1 MQTDL
6 LILQDQNEVFST
18 GIKSEKGKGDNISK
32 ALESDDLSEG
42 RDADFL
48 STLIGITKSRDQGSG
63 IGDQNSESKAE
74 SIELGA
80 ESIELRAQSPELGA
94 EISELKAE
102 SMPSELKAESL
113 GTGALSSELKAES
126 TDTDKA
132 ARIST
137 IFKETEGSQIPDQKA
152 EEAQSSK
159 LKAQSTDSEVKAETR
174 LPLQG
179 TSGQGSELK
188 AENTDTDEVTRIST
202 TIKETESSQIPDQK
216 AEEAQSSKLK
226 AQSTDSEVKAET
238 SLPLQGTSGQGSEM
252 KAESTDTGKAAR
264 ISTIF
269 KETEGAGIRDQGSGI
284 RDQGSGVK
292 VQSAEKA
299 ESPRISNQEAK
310 EVSNSQLSALSS
322 QLSAQGLNSNHQEAG
337 EVVKN
342 LIKNQPSHEAT
353 PKIESNFQDIKT
365 IAKNMENFDKN
376 FSHKEPDNVLL
387 FPESRSS
394 DRVSDT
400 GLHAKDTQQFQKPL
414 QTEVLTQIVK
424 KAAFNLKNGQTEVK
438 IDLKPEFLGRI
449 QLKISTENHQVMVR
463 MLTEIPLVKDII
475 ENNINHLKA
484 DLQNHGL
491 EIDKFDVFL
500 TRDSDQH
507 ENGHEN
513 AKFLKKNGETGEGEA
528 DGILAEEM
536 EEEAQFAH
544 ERTGANL
551 IGVFA

>member
-18 GIKSEKGKGDNISK
+18 GIKSEKGKVDNISK

-42 RDADFL
+42 KDADFL
-48 STLIGITKSRDQGSG
+48 STLIGITNDQEMSQLECLVLLNSSKGEAIDAESLELRAEDSGFRVQGS
-63 IGDQNSESKAE
+63 EVKAE
-74 SIELGA
+74 SSGLN
-80 ESIELRAQSPELGA
+80 AQSLELKV

-102 SMPSELKAESL
+102 SSA
-113 GTGALSSELKAES
+113 ELKAES
-126 TDTDKA
+126 T
-132 ARIST
+132 
-137 IFKETEGSQIPDQKA
+137 
-152 EEAQSSK
+152 
-159 LKAQSTDSEVKAETR
+159 
-174 LPLQG
+174 
-179 TSGQGSELK
+179 ELK
-188 AENTDTDEVTRIST
+188 AEST
-202 TIKETESSQIPDQK
+202 ELKAKSTELKAESSK
-216 AEEAQSSKLK
+216 LEAQSLEFKSE
-226 AQSTDSEVKAET
+226 STDS
-238 SLPLQGTSGQGSEM
+238 
-252 KAESTDTGKAAR
+252 GKAAR

-269 KETEGAGIRDQGSGI
+269 KET
-284 RDQGSGVK
+284 K
-292 VQSAEKA
+292 
-299 ESPRISNQEAK
+299 SPQISNQETK
-310 EVSNSQLSALSS
+310 EAETRLPLEDTSGQGSKLKAESS
-322 QLSAQGLNSNHQEAG
+322 QPEAQRSTLKAQSLNSNHQEAG

-342 LIKNQPSHEAT
+342 LIKNQASHEAT
-353 PKIESNFQDIKT
+353 PKIESNFQDIKS

-400 GLHAKDTQQFQKPL
+400 GLHAKETQLIQKPL

-463 MLTEIPLVKDII
+463 MLEIPLVKEII

-528 DGILAEEM
+528 DGILAKEM
-536 EEEAQFAH
+536 EEEAQFAE
-544 ERTGANL
+544 ERRGANL